1 MGVDN
6 GEIVGDVMLGL
17 FVAKKIADRHETQ
30 KAARAEG
37 ITFEEM
43 RLREQA
49 ARYRA
54 KASRPYMMFQ
64 ERKQKKW
71 AARANACDEQL
82 ARFEETRR
90 KAAATQPSGNQ
101 TNNENQ
107 ATNYHQNTQC
117 FCRQCGA
124 AKVEGA
130 VFCGKYGTKIT
141 STKQQPYVPEANII
155 VNGSSTT
162 NPNYQP
168 VEYKY

>member
-54 KASRPYMMFQ
+54 KASRPYMMFE

-71 AARANACDEQL
+71 TARANACDEQL

-90 KAAATQPSGNQ
+90 KAAATQPKNQ
-101 TNNENQ
+101 INNENQ
-107 ATNYHQNTQC
+107 GSNQNTQC

-130 VFCGKYGTKIT
+130 VFCGKCGTKIT
-141 STKQQPYVPEANII
+141 STKQQPYVPEANVMSI
-155 VNGSSTT
+155 VSPT

>member
-30 KAARAEG
+30 KAAKAEG

-43 RLREQA
+43 KLREQA

-54 KASRPYMMFQ
+54 KASRPYMMFE

-71 AARANACDEQL
+71 TARANACDEQL

-90 KAAATQPSGNQ
+90 KAAANQPNNR

-107 ATNYHQNTQC
+107 GSNQNAC

-130 VFCGKYGTKIT
+130 KFCGKCG
-141 STKQQPYVPEANII
+141 QPYHVPEANVMSI
-155 VNGSSTT
+155 VSPT

>member
-54 KASRPYMMFQ
+54 KASRPYMMFE

-71 AARANACDEQL
+71 TAKANACDEQL

-90 KAAATQPSGNQ
+90 KAAANQPN
-101 TNNENQ
+101 NNENQ
-107 ATNYHQNTQC
+107 ATNYHQTTNQC

-130 VFCGKYGTKIT
+130 KFCGKCGTKI
-141 STKQQPYVPEANII
+141 SSSFQQPYVP
-155 VNGSSTT
+155 
-162 NPNYQP
+162 
-168 VEYKY
+168 KY

>member
-1 MGVDN
+1 MDN

-17 FVAKKIADRHETQ
+17 FVAEKVADRYETK
-30 KAARAEG
+30 KAAQAEG

-49 ARYRA
+49 AYYRSR
-54 KASRPYMMFQ
+54 ASRPYMMFQ

-71 AARANACDEQL
+71 TARANACDEQL

-90 KAAATQPSGNQ
+90 KAAANQPN
-101 TNNENQ
+101 NNENQ
-107 ATNYHQNTQC
+107 ATNQNTQC
-117 FCRQCGA
+117 FCRQCGV

-130 VFCGKYGTKIT
+130 KFCGKCGTKIP
-141 STKQQPYVPEANII
+141 SSSQQSYVPEANVI
-155 VNGSSTT
+155 VNGSPT
-162 NPNYQP
+162 NPNYSYQP

>member
-54 KASRPYMMFQ
+54 KASRPYMMFE

-71 AARANACDEQL
+71 TARANACDEQL

-90 KAAATQPSGNQ
+90 KAAANQPNNQ

-107 ATNYHQNTQC
+107 GSNQNAC

-130 VFCGKYGTKIT
+130 VFCGKCGTKIS
-141 STKQQPYVPEANII
+141 STKQQPYVP
-155 VNGSSTT
+155 
-162 NPNYQP
+162 
-168 VEYKY
+168 KY

>member
-54 KASRPYMMFQ
+54 KASRPYMMFE

-71 AARANACDEQL
+71 TARANACDEQL

-90 KAAATQPSGNQ
+90 KAAANHPNQ

-107 ATNYHQNTQC
+107 ATNQNAC

-130 VFCGKYGTKIT
+130 VFCGKCGTKIT
-141 STKQQPYVPEANII
+141 STKQQPYVPEAN
-155 VNGSSTT
+155 VMSMVSPT

>member
-71 AARANACDEQL
+71 AARPNACDEQL

-90 KAAATQPSGNQ
+90 KAAANQPN
-101 TNNENQ
+101 NNENQ
-107 ATNYHQNTQC
+107 ATNYHQTTNQC

-130 VFCGKYGTKIT
+130 VFCGKCGTKIESS
-141 STKQQPYVPEANII
+141 STKQQPYVPEANVMSI
-155 VNGSSTT
+155 VSPT

>member
-30 KAARAEG
+30 KAAKAEG

-43 RLREQA
+43 KLREKA

-54 KASRPYMMFQ
+54 KASRPYMMFE

-71 AARANACDEQL
+71 NARANACDEQL

-90 KAAATQPSGNQ
+90 IAAANQPNNR
-101 TNNENQ
+101 TNNESLGSNK
-107 ATNYHQNTQC
+107 NTQC

-130 VFCGKYGTKIT
+130 LFCGKCGTKIESS
-141 STKQQPYVPEANII
+141 STKQQPYVPDAN
-155 VNGSSTT
+155 VMSMVSPT

-168 VEYKY
+168 IEYKY

>member
-6 GEIVGDVMLGL
+6 GEIVGDVMLGM
-17 FVAKKIADRHETQ
+17 FVAKKVADRYETKQ
-30 KAARAEG
+30 AAKAEG
-37 ITFEEM
+37 ITYEEM
-43 RLREQA
+43 KLREKA
-49 ARYRA
+49 ALYRSRA
-54 KASRPYMMFQ
+54 TRPYMMFE

-71 AARANACDEQL
+71 TARANACDEQL

-90 KAAATQPSGNQ
+90 KAAANQPNK

-107 ATNYHQNTQC
+107 GTNQNTQC

-130 VFCGKYGTKIT
+130 VFCGTCGTKI
-141 STKQQPYVPEANII
+141 VPEAN
-155 VNGSSTT
+155 VMSMVSPT

>member
-30 KAARAEG
+30 KAAKAEG

-43 RLREQA
+43 KLREKA

-54 KASRPYMMFQ
+54 KASRPYMMFE

-71 AARANACDEQL
+71 NARANACDEQL

-90 KAAATQPSGNQ
+90 KAAMG
-101 TNNENQ
+101 
-107 ATNYHQNTQC
+107 C
-117 FCRQCGA
+117 D
-124 AKVEGA
+124 
-130 VFCGKYGTKIT
+130 TKG
-141 STKQQPYVPEANII
+141 Y
-155 VNGSSTT
+155 SSTLIFLPQT
-162 NPNYQP
+162 LPIYILL
-168 VEYKY
+168 KT

>member
-1 MGVDN
+1 MAEKV
-6 GEIVGDVMLGL
+6 
-17 FVAKKIADRHETQ
+17 ADRYETK
-30 KAARAEG
+30 KAAQAEG

-49 ARYRA
+49 AYYRSR
-54 KASRPYMMFQ
+54 ASRPYMLFQ

-71 AARANACDEQL
+71 AAKANACDEQL

-90 KAAATQPSGNQ
+90 KAAANQPNGNQ
-101 TNNENQ
+101 TNNAENQ
-107 ATNYHQNTQC
+107 GSNYHQNTNQC

-124 AKVEGA
+124 AIVEGA
-130 VFCGKYGTKIT
+130 NFCGKCGAKIT
-141 STKQQPYVPEANII
+141 SSSQQPYVPEAHVMSI
-155 VNGSSTT
+155 VSPT

>member
-1 MGVDN
+1 MGIDN

-54 KASRPYMMFQ
+54 KASRPYMMFE

-71 AARANACDEQL
+71 TARANACDEQL

-90 KAAATQPSGNQ
+90 KAAANHPNQ

-107 ATNYHQNTQC
+107 ATNQNAC

-124 AKVEGA
+124 AKIEGA
-130 VFCGKYGTKIT
+130 KFCGKCGTKIT
-141 STKQQPYVPEANII
+141 SASQQSYVPDTN
-155 VNGSSTT
+155 VMSMVSPT

>member
-54 KASRPYMMFQ
+54 KASRPYMMFE

-71 AARANACDEQL
+71 TARANACDEQL

-90 KAAATQPSGNQ
+90 KAAVNRPNQ

-107 ATNYHQNTQC
+107 AANYHQNKKLLNSLLKYRLHLDLVRPYLFQQI
-117 FCRQCGA
+117 RKSLLYQ
-124 AKVEGA
+124 KV
-130 VFCGKYGTKIT
+130 
-141 STKQQPYVPEANII
+141 
-155 VNGSSTT
+155 
-162 NPNYQP
+162 
-168 VEYKY
+168 

>member
-30 KAARAEG
+30 KAAKAEG

-43 RLREQA
+43 RLRERA

-54 KASRPYMMFQ
+54 KASRPYMMFE

-71 AARANACDEQL
+71 TARANACDEQL

-90 KAAATQPSGNQ
+90 KAAATRPNNQ
-101 TNNENQ
+101 TNNNENLGS
-107 ATNYHQNTQC
+107 NKNTQC

-124 AKVEGA
+124 AKIEGA
-130 VFCGKYGTKIT
+130 VFCGKCGTKIT
-141 STKQQPYVPEANII
+141 SSSQQPYVPDANII
-155 VNGSSTT
+155 VNGSPT
-162 NPNYQP
+162 NPSYQP

>member
-43 RLREQA
+43 KLREQA

-54 KASRPYMMFQ
+54 KASRPYMMFE

-82 ARFEETRR
+82 DRFEETRR
-90 KAAATQPSGNQ
+90 KAAANHPNQ

-117 FCRQCGA
+117 YCRQCGA

-130 VFCGKYGTKIT
+130 NFCGKCGTKVT
-141 STKQQPYVPEANII
+141 SSTKQQPYVPEAH
-155 VNGSSTT
+155 VMSMVSPT
-162 NPNYQP
+162 NPNYSYQP
-168 VEYKY
+168 VEYK

>member
-1 MGVDN
+1 MDN

-17 FVAKKIADRHETQ
+17 FVAEKVADRYETQ
-30 KAARAEG
+30 KAAQAEG

-49 ARYRA
+49 AYYRSR
-54 KASRPYMMFQ
+54 ASRPYMMFQ

-71 AARANACDEQL
+71 TARANACDEQL

-90 KAAATQPSGNQ
+90 KAAANQPNYNQ

-117 FCRQCGA
+117 YCRQCGA

-130 VFCGKYGTKIT
+130 NFCGKCGTKVT
-141 STKQQPYVPEANII
+141 SSTKQQPYVPEAHVMSI
-155 VNGSSTT
+155 VSPT